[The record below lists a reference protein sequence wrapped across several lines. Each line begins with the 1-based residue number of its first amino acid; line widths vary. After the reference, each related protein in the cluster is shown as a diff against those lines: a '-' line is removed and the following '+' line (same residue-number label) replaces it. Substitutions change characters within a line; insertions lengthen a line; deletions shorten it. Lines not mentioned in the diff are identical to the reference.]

1 LFTYSFPCTNISF
14 AGKQAGMEK
23 DSGTA
28 SSLLWNCQKTIESKK
43 PKFLLLENVAA
54 LVSAKYKPYF
64 DEWCK
69 ILEENGYSNYWKI
82 MNAKDYG
89 VPQNRKRVFMVSIRS
104 DIDKGYEFPKP
115 IELQTRLKDLLDENV
130 ASNYYLPQE
139 RVELIKK
146 NIL

>member
-1 LFTYSFPCTNISF
+1 
-14 AGKQAGMEK
+14 
-23 DSGTA
+23 
-28 SSLLWNCQKTIESKK
+28 
-43 PKFLLLENVAA
+43 
-54 LVSAKYKPYF
+54 
-64 DEWCK
+64 
-69 ILEENGYSNYWKI
+69 
-82 MNAKDYG
+82 
-89 VPQNRKRVFMVSIRS
+89 MVSIRS